1 MVCCLI
7 ERYWGHLY
15 SNCFQNHGL
24 CIASAIEFQLKIEDL
39 ERNLNFQAIP
49 YLSECRKTVIPFL
62 YWGFLAVL
70 MDFVC
75 LSLLSIGLSVFLRLT
90 SAKCVFNVNK
100 RCCSVDLKYS
110 KCCLS
115 GAGVAVDCLTYKE
128 GGTFW
133 LILSLGLMELLLLQP
148 PWCCLMV

>member
-7 ERYWGHLY
+7 GRYWGHLY
-15 SNCFQNHGL
+15 SNCFQNYGL
-24 CIASAIEFQLKIEDL
+24 WIASAIEIQLKIEDL

-49 YLSECRKTVIPFL
+49 YLSECRKRVIPL
-62 YWGFLAVL
+62 LCWGFLAVL

-75 LSLLSIGLSVFLRLT
+75 LNLLSIDVSIFLRLT

-100 RCCSVDLKYS
+100 WCCSVDLKYS
-110 KCCLS
+110 ECFLS
-115 GAGVAVDCLTYKE
+115 GAGVAVDCLTYK

-148 PWCCLMV
+148 PWCCLTV